1 MTDSTQHP
9 ETTPHGPDSADTRP
23 LDVRFPQDSTAPD
36 STAPLPRA
44 STPLPDAAPPA
55 DQAPPADHAPSTAP
69 AHPAARRPPVRMST
83 VIWGLVVVVVGVGVV
98 ARAQGADFD
107 NELAL
112 IVLLGAAGVALVATS
127 IVSAVRRR

>member
-9 ETTPHGPDSADTRP
+9 ETTPHQPDSGDTRP

-36 STAPLPRA
+36 STAP
-44 STPLPDAAPPA
+44 
-55 DQAPPADHAPSTAP
+55 
-69 AHPAARRPPVRMST
+69 AHPAAPRPPVRMST
-83 VIWGLVVVVVGVGVV
+83 VAWGLIIVVVGAGVV

-112 IVLLGAAGVALVATS
+112 IVLLGVVGVALVATS
-127 IVSAVRRR
+127 IVSAVRRH